1 LAYIRHFIIN
11 LSGKIQ
17 SFTRLTKT
25 DIPFKW
31 DGECQQAFDEIKVY
45 LLNSSVLAAPILR
58 KELILNTI
66 ALDGSLG
73 ALLAEKPGRQSKCA
87 ILLKLHDGG
96 SRTRILTDRKVLS
109 NPNLRGEEVEALH
122 AGTQGNPDLKG
133 GPVQVL
139 DDSANVDGQAG

>member
-1 LAYIRHFIIN
+1 LAYIKHFIAN

-17 SFTRLTKT
+17 PFTRLTKT
-25 DIPFKW
+25 DILFKW

-45 LLNSSVLAAPILR
+45 LLNSPVFAAPIPR
-58 KELILNTI
+58 KELILYTT

-73 ALLAEKPGRQSKCA
+73 ALLAQKKWEGNQNALYYLSRMMVGAEHGYSPIEKHWLVLIFMVK
-87 ILLKLHDGG
+87 KL
-96 SRTRILTDRKVLS
+96 R
-109 NPNLRGEEVEALH
+109 
-122 AGTQGNPDLKG
+122 QGNPDLKG